1 MHLNSRVAKHATV
14 DEYIAAIPEPLREVA
29 ARAREVVD
37 SELDGATSAIKWSHP
52 TWRIGKAPI
61 CYLKTASRHVTFG
74 FWRGASIDDP
84 SGRLE
89 TSGEVMAHT
98 KLRAP
103 EDVDRALFADWLR
116 QAREL
121 ELAAQAAG

>member
-1 MHLNSRVAKHATV
+1 MAKHATI

-37 SELDGATSAIKWSHP
+37 AELEGATSAIKWAHP
-52 TWRIGKAPI
+52 TWSIGKAPV

-89 TSGEVMAHT
+89 TSGEVMAHA
-98 KLRAP
+98 KLRELA
-103 EDVDRALFADWLR
+103 DVDRALFADWLR

-121 ELAAQAAG
+121 ELS

>member
-1 MHLNSRVAKHATV
+1 MAKHATI
-14 DEYIAAIPEPLREVA
+14 DGYIAAIPEPLREVA

-37 SELDGATSAIKWSHP
+37 AELEGASSAIKWSHP
-52 TWRIGKAPI
+52 TWSIGKAPV
-61 CYLKTASRHVTFG
+61 CYLRTASKHVTFG
-74 FWRGASIDDP
+74 FWRGASIEDP

-89 TSGEVMAHT
+89 TSGEVMAHA
-98 KLRAP
+98 KLR
-103 EDVDRALFADWLR
+103 EVGDVDRALFADWLR

>member
-1 MHLNSRVAKHATV
+1 
-14 DEYIAAIPEPLREVA
+14 

-37 SELDGATSAIKWSHP
+37 AELEGASSAIKWAHP
-52 TWRIGKAPI
+52 TWSIGKAPV

-74 FWRGASIDDP
+74 FWRGASIDEP

-89 TSGEVMAHT
+89 TSGEVMARA
-98 KLRAP
+98 KLREP
-103 EDVDRALFADWLR
+103 GDDDPALFTDWLR

-121 ELAAQAAG
+121 EFAAQADV